1 MFATHLTSEW
11 DNKKPLEIHHLLFVF
26 LRTFLVTAYTSF
38 QHNSI
43 PDSTLSPGSSL
54 WRGQRPE
61 TPFSFPELRSFW
73 PAPQIDAVG
82 TSCMGTHIVSER
94 IILKRW
100 RTFSVHVSIA
110 SSKHSEELGEFSTVT
125 PETQTRDAAALLSRV
140 LPTEKRPL

>member
-1 MFATHLTSEW
+1 MGQQETPRNPPPIVRVPSYFSCYS
-11 DNKKPLEIHHLLFVF
+11 I
-26 LRTFLVTAYTSF
+26 YII

-43 PDSTLSPGSSL
+43 PDSALSPGSSL

-125 PETQTRDAAALLSRV
+125 PETQTRDAVALLSRI
-140 LPTEKRPL
+140 LPTEKSPL